1 MNNTED
7 QPLWSMINL
16 FQDVPNSF
24 QETINSLELE
34 QWQKAMQEEYEIWAS
49 GNWSQDQKIVKQSN
63 TDGYSCVNL
72 MADIRHG

>member
-1 MNNTED
+1 
-7 QPLWSMINL
+7 MINL

-63 TDGYSCVNL
+63 ADGHSCTNL
-72 MADIRHG
+72 TAVMRQG